1 MRLFKCL
8 RWSAEA
14 WALRCSHL
22 NGALVAQGGIVEELS
37 GGRESAIYRDGEVVY
52 RPLQSWSSTI
62 HLILKHLEREKVD
75 ETPRFLGVNQNQE
88 ILSFVAGNTN
98 NYPLTG
104 AIATNDA
111 LMSAGKLLRKIHDS
125 TVSLLEQID
134 VNAHRWM
141 LEPRE
146 PFEVICHGDFT
157 PYNVAL
163 LENTVVGVFD
173 FDTAHPAP
181 RIWDLAYSVYCWS
194 PFKTDSNDKLGTT
207 SEQVTRAKLFCDS
220 YGATELE
227 REQLADVMVQRL
239 QALVSFMCN
248 EAENGNESFAENI
261 EQGHLQAYLNDI
273 EYITENKQKIQYA
286 LCN

>member
-1 MRLFKCL
+1 M
-8 RWSAEA
+8 
-14 WALRCSHL
+14 
-22 NGALVAQGGIVEELS
+22 EELS

-52 RPLQSWSSTI
+52 RPLQPWSSTI
-62 HLILKHLEREKVD
+62 HLILKHLERAKVD
-75 ETPRFLGVNQNQE
+75 EIPRFLGVNQNQE
-88 ILSFVAGNTN
+88 ILSFVAGNTY
-98 NYPLTG
+98 NYPLVG

-125 TVSLLEQID
+125 TASLLEQLD

-141 LEPRE
+141 LDPRE

-173 FDTAHPAP
+173 FDTAHPVP

-194 PFKTDSNDKLGTT
+194 PFKTDSNDKLGTI
-207 SEQVTRAKLFCDS
+207 SEQVVRAKLFCDS
-220 YGATELE
+220 YGTTESE
-227 REQLADVMVQRL
+227 REQLADAMVQRL
-239 QALVSFMCN
+239 QALVSFMRS

-273 EYITENKQKIQYA
+273 EYITENKQKIQCA

>member
-1 MRLFKCL
+1 M
-8 RWSAEA
+8 WS
-14 WALRCSHL
+14 RGSHL
-22 NGALVAQGGIVEELS
+22 NWALVAQGGIVEELS

-62 HLILKHLEREKVD
+62 HLILKHLERAKIA
-75 ETPRFLGVNQNQE
+75 ETPKFLGVNKDQE
-88 ILSFVAGNTN
+88 ILSFVAGNTY
-98 NYPLTG
+98 NYPLVG
-104 AIATNDA
+104 AIATNEA
-111 LMSAGKLLRKIHDS
+111 LVSAGKLLRKVHDS
-125 TVSLLEQID
+125 TVSLLEQLD

-163 LENTVVGVFD
+163 LENKVVGVFD

-181 RIWDLAYSVYCWS
+181 RVWDLAYSVYCWS
-194 PFKTDSNDKLGTT
+194 PFKTDSNDKLGTI
-207 SEQVTRAKLFCDS
+207 SEQLARARLFCDC
-220 YGATELE
+220 YGATESE
-227 REQLADVMVQRL
+227 REQLADIMVQRL
-239 QALVSFMCN
+239 QALVSFMRS

-261 EQGHLQAYLNDI
+261 EQGHLQTYLNDI
-273 EYITENKQKIQYA
+273 EYITENKQKIQCA

>member
-1 MRLFKCL
+1 MAHVHSRL
-8 RWSAEA
+8 
-14 WALRCSHL
+14 
-22 NGALVAQGGIVEELS
+22 NVALVAQGGIVEELS

-52 RPLQSWSSTI
+52 RPLQLWSNTI
-62 HLILKHLEREKVD
+62 HLILKHLERTKVD
-75 ETPRFLGVNQNQE
+75 ECPKFLGVNQDQE
-88 ILSFVAGNTN
+88 ILSFVVGNTY
-98 NYPLTG
+98 NYPLVG
-104 AIATNDA
+104 AIATNEA
-111 LMSAGKLLRKIHDS
+111 LISAGKLLRKIHDS
-125 TVSLLEQID
+125 TASLLEQLD

-141 LEPRE
+141 LDPRE

-194 PFKTDSNDKLGTT
+194 PFKTDSNDKLGTI
-207 SEQVTRAKLFCDS
+207 SVQVARANLFCDS
-220 YGATELE
+220 YGATESE
-227 REQLADVMVQRL
+227 IEQLADAIVQRL
-239 QALVSFMCN
+239 QALVSFMRS
-248 EAENGNESFAENI
+248 EAENSNEAFAENI

-273 EYITENKQKIQYA
+273 EYITENKQQIQCA

>member
-1 MRLFKCL
+1 M
-8 RWSAEA
+8 
-14 WALRCSHL
+14 
-22 NGALVAQGGIVEELS
+22 EELS

-62 HLILKHLEREKVD
+62 HLILKHLERAKFA
-75 ETPRFLGVNQNQE
+75 ETPKFLGVNKDQE
-88 ILSFVAGNTN
+88 ILSFVAGNTY
-98 NYPLTG
+98 NYPLVG
-104 AIATNDA
+104 AIATNEA
-111 LMSAGKLLRKIHDS
+111 LVSAGKLLRKVHDS
-125 TVSLLEQID
+125 TVSLLEQLD

-163 LENTVVGVFD
+163 LENKVVGVFD

-181 RIWDLAYSVYCWS
+181 RVWDLAYSVYCWS
-194 PFKTDSNDKLGTT
+194 PFKTDSNDKLGTI
-207 SEQVTRAKLFCDS
+207 SEQLARARLFCDS
-220 YGATELE
+220 YGATESE
-227 REQLADVMVQRL
+227 REQLADIMVQRL
-239 QALVSFMCN
+239 QALVSFKCS

-273 EYITENKQKIQYA
+273 EYITENKQKIQCA